1 MTRSS
6 SACAQTAPTG
16 CAMTAAPTLERRQTI
31 LRWAFHTW
39 ILELSLLCPGLP
51 LDLQHLYQKE
61 KQQEL
66 GKWGSYFCKGKK
78 RKCSHSLHIIS
89 WHYLKSTSYVED
101 TIRSTLFISSN
112 IKERSRTKNGSFSKG
127 NFLPEIMYYWW
138 PSTAGLWRAWPLG
151 SPTSK
156 AASQNWAFFQ
166 RSLLIV
172 KRPYHWLPFTPIPIQ
187 SLTTWVA
194 KAQVQTWEFFK
205 RSLLT
210 WKNISLMAI

>member
-6 SACAQTAPTG
+6 SACAPTAPTG

-39 ILELSLLCPGLP
+39 ILSLSLLCPGLP

-78 RKCSHSLHIIS
+78 RKCSHTLHIIS
-89 WHYLKSTSYVED
+89 WHYLMSASYVED

-156 AASQNWAFFQ
+156 AARQNWAFFQ
-166 RSLLIV
+166 RSLITITISLIAI
-172 KRPYHWLPFTPIPIQ
+172 YSWSFQ

-210 WKNISLMAI
+210 LKNISLMAI